1 MHAKGPKAEHG
12 ILHGPSPPIGG
23 KTGNWPD
30 HTRARVL
37 LKQQLSP
44 HPAADRGLGAAGAL
58 LQ

>member
-1 MHAKGPKAEHG
+1 MQKALRQNTAFFTG
-12 ILHGPSPPIGG
+12 RRSPIGG
-23 KTGNWPD
+23 KAGAWPD
-30 HTRARVL
+30 HIRARVL